1 MISTYNAR
9 VKYPASDEA
18 YDSGHGPS
26 FNVAVEILNG
36 AGEPDTLAPKTK
48 KEGITNIYKKVGE
61 PELPFMQSLQS
72 GDEIQLQ
79 YNSQGKGFYDFVI
92 PVGWTA
98 PTQAQQKNVVTS
110 SLKEFSPLTQG
121 EMAALQTLI
130 DEETALT
137 MYGLHKLADHL
148 GDVEFPDGSRVSPDA
163 MLQTASGHRVSA
175 LIRHSRGQE
184 TVAQFGDVKATLFE
198 DHVDEDNLT
207 VTSLEAI
214 VKFAP
219 TEYDVDMLRQDMN
232 AIGVAQS
239 GFNTIETALVVAET
253 IWEMLEVIE
262 GGMDRDVA
270 VSSARE
276 AYKTV

>member
-9 VKYPASDEA
+9 VKYPASSEA

-48 KEGITNIYKKVGE
+48 QEGVTNIYKKE
-61 PELPFMQSLQS
+61 DDPEAPYLRSLQS
-72 GDEIQLQ
+72 GDTIQLQ
-79 YNSQGKGFYDFVI
+79 YNSKGKGWYDFVV
-92 PVGWTA
+92 PAGWTA

-121 EMAALQTLI
+121 EVAALQTLI

-137 MYGLHKLADHL
+137 MYGLHKLGEHL
-148 GDVEFPDGSRVSPDA
+148 GDVEFPDGNKVSPDI

-175 LIRHSRGQE
+175 LIRHNRGEE
-184 TVAQFGDVKATLFE
+184 TITQFGTVKATLFE
-198 DHVDEDNLT
+198 DYVDEENMV

-219 TEYDVDMLRQDMN
+219 VKYDVDMLKQDMN
-232 AIGVAQS
+232 GIGVTAKD
-239 GFNTIETALVVAET
+239 FNTIELALIVAET

-262 GGMDRDVA
+262 GGMDRDA
-270 VSSARE
+270 AISATRQS
-276 AYKTV
+276 YKI

>member
-1 MISTYNAR
+1 MISTYNAT
-9 VKYPASDEA
+9 VKYPASGEA

-48 KEGITNIYKKVGE
+48 ENGITNIYKKVGE
-61 PELPFMQSLQS
+61 PELPYMQTLQS

-79 YNSQGKGFYDFVI
+79 YNSKGKGFYDFVI
-92 PVGWTA
+92 PAGWTA
-98 PTQAQQKNVVTS
+98 PTPAQQKNVVTS
-110 SLKEFSPLTQG
+110 SLKEFSPLTSG
-121 EMAALQTLI
+121 EVAALQTLI

-137 MYGLHKLADHL
+137 MYGLHKLAEHL
-148 GDVEFPDGSRVSPDA
+148 GDVEFPDGSKVSPDA
-163 MLQTASGHRVSA
+163 MIQTASGHRVSA
-175 LIRHSRGQE
+175 LIRHNRGE
-184 TVAQFGDVKATLFE
+184 EAVAQFSEVKATLFE

-219 TEYDVDMLRQDMN
+219 TKYDVDMLRQDMN
-232 AIGVAQS
+232 GIGVVQS
-239 GFNTIETALVVAET
+239 DFDTVGTALVVAET
-253 IWEMLEVIE
+253 IWEMLELIE

-270 VSSARE
+270 VSSTRA
-276 AYKTV
+276 AYKIV